1 MAESEAVHSEAAPA
15 PVDEENAAEGD
26 SMDESIDEGE
36 SLLKTEAPPE
46 AGPGSPAPSDSVLSE
61 AAKQKFNEL
70 IYWSNPKLTALTFLG
85 LNGIFIVLVVVRA
98 TLLSIVSTS
107 LMYAIAIS
115 FVYHSA
121 AFAYGRFTG
130 QALVLQP
137 YVKQLGQR
145 ALSPDFDVDFGYV
158 EDAMAA
164 APAVTFQTT
173 INKLAG
179 ALEGGLNELLVAIWQ
194 AIMLKKPFLTA
205 KVFLGAYLLSWLGAR
220 LDAFQILWTAVVA
233 LHAAQAVVAA
243 LARARREARRR
254 PRPRAPR
261 LPRGVREGRGHAA
274 GERDEGPVSDRQPP
288 PVYMALP
295 PRPSARARASRGK
308 TASTR
313 SVCCA
318 LL

>member
-1 MAESEAVHSEAAPA
+1 MADALDGSSDPAAPA

-115 FVYHSA
+115 VVYHSA

-145 ALSPDFDVDFGYV
+145 ALSPDFDVDFAYV

-220 LDAFQILWTAVVA
+220 LDAFQILWTAVVT
-233 LHAAQAVVAA
+233 LFTLPKLWSLRSRELDEKLAVVRVHARHASLAA
-243 LARARREARRR
+243 YERVAGM
-254 PRPRAPR
+254 
-261 LPRGVREGRGHAA
+261 LP
-274 GERDEGPVSDRQPP
+274 
-288 PVYMALP
+288 
-295 PRPSARARASRGK
+295 ASVMK
-308 TASTR
+308 D
-313 SVCCA
+313 
-318 LL
+318 L